1 MNYFTHGRPFL
12 ADPYRVAGTAV
23 PDWLNVVNR
32 AAKARSRRAQLLVEH
47 ANPRWAAVARGIVQ
61 HHHDDHWF
69 HQTPAFAE
77 LSLQFTVEL
86 RSLLPEPGFR
96 PSFLGHILVELMLDA
111 ALIEQAPEQ
120 LDAYYAALEAVD
132 ADEVSRAVHEVATQ
146 SAGLLAI
153 FIHRFCGERFLYDY
167 LDDRKLLRRLN
178 HVMRRV
184 KLEPL
189 PESLSTY
196 LPSVR
201 ERVRTRQQE
210 LLREPDVAADKAT
223 SLLSQGHHR

>member
-1 MNYFTHGRPFL
+1 M
-12 ADPYRVAGTAV
+12 VAGTAV

-32 AAKARSRRAQLLVEH
+32 SAKARARRALVLSEDP
-47 ANPRWAAVARGIVQ
+47 NPRWAAVGRGIVR

-69 HQTPAFAE
+69 HQSPAFAE
-77 LSLQFTVEL
+77 LSLQFTLEL

-111 ALIEQAPEQ
+111 TLIEQAPDE
-120 LDAYYAALEAVD
+120 LDAYYAALRAVD
-132 ADEVSRAVHEVATQ
+132 ADEVSRAVHQIASQ

-153 FIHRFCGERFLYDY
+153 FIQRFCDERFLYDY
-167 LDDRKLLRRLN
+167 TDHAKLYRRLN

-184 KLEPL
+184 KLAPL
-189 PESLSTY
+189 PETVIAY

-201 ERVRTRQQE
+201 ERVQARQAE
-210 LLREPDVAADKAT
+210 LLREPEGAVEAT
-223 SLLSQGHHR
+223 NSFLSQG